1 MADNLTPKQR
11 SYSMSQVRNKSTG
24 LEIKVREALTSR
36 GLTFRTNATDLPGKP
51 DIVFED
57 ARTTLFVDGDFWHG
71 YRFPQWEH
79 KLTEFWRVKIAKNR
93 ERDRKTHA
101 RLRRAGWRVVRIWQH
116 QIEKDLEG
124 RLRNLDSLLARGP
137 IEAA

>member
-1 MADNLTPKQR
+1 MYAFQARYRRVNDTRLR
-11 SYSMSQVRNKSTG
+11 RYGIVVLDG
-24 LEIKVREALTSR
+24 VW
-36 GLTFRTNATDLPGKP
+36 GLTFRTNVNDLPGKP
-51 DIVFED
+51 DIVFDD

-79 KLTEFWRVKIAKNR
+79 RLTEFWRVKIAKNR

>member
-51 DIVFED
+51 DIVFDD

-71 YRFPQWEH
+71 
-79 KLTEFWRVKIAKNR
+79 
-93 ERDRKTHA
+93 
-101 RLRRAGWRVVRIWQH
+101 
-116 QIEKDLEG
+116 
-124 RLRNLDSLLARGP
+124 
-137 IEAA
+137 

>member
-51 DIVFED
+51 DIVFDD

-71 YRFPQWEH
+71 YRFSQWEH